1 MSLFPEYWGGPGGGD
16 SPPRSV
22 YEEPQAAAEASWPDW
37 PAGMWVGTSSWS
49 FPGWAGIVYDRK
61 YSDSKLAQT
70 GLSAY
75 AHHPLLRAVGIDR
88 SFYGPVSLAEH
99 RQYAEQV
106 PDDFRFL
113 VKAPERLTTAR
124 FSRHPRYGPL
134 AGEPNPEFL
143 SLDLALQEWIEPAR
157 QGLGR
162 KLGCLLL
169 QFPPTSAHVVG
180 GPAGFAMS
188 LHRLLEQLP
197 SALPLAVEIRNREL
211 FGQAYLQVLERLG
224 VSHSLVVHP
233 SMPPIAQQFAA
244 VGPQALT
251 VIRWMLGLSDYNQ
264 AVRRYQPFDRL
275 VDEDPSS
282 RSAILEIWRRSLE
295 HKSQIVTVVN
305 NKAEGCSP
313 KSIERLAEQFH
324 DPLCCP
330 SNQG

>member
-1 MSLFPEYWGGPGGGD
+1 MSLFPEFEA
-16 SPPRSV
+16 PPEVEAVEARW
-22 YEEPQAAAEASWPDW
+22 PQW
-37 PAGMWVGTSSWS
+37 PAGLWVGTSSWS

-61 YSDSKLAQT
+61 YSDYQLAKT
-70 GLSAY
+70 GLQAY
-75 AHHPLLRAVGIDR
+75 ARHPLLRAVGVDR
-88 SFYGPVSLAEH
+88 SFYAPVRLDEY
-99 RQYAEQV
+99 RKYAEQV

-124 FSRHPRYGPL
+124 FSRHARYGAL
-134 AGEPNPEFL
+134 AGEVNPEFL
-143 SLDLALQEWIEPAR
+143 SVELAQEWIEPAR

-169 QFPPTSAHVVG
+169 QFPPTSPHVVG
-180 GPAGFAMS
+180 GPSGFAMS

-197 SALPLAVEIRNREL
+197 AGLPLAVEIRNRAL

-233 SMPPIAQQFAA
+233 SMPPVAQQFAA
-244 VGPQALT
+244 VGAQPLT
-251 VIRWMLGLSDYNQ
+251 VIRWMLGMSDYDS

-275 VDEDPSS
+275 VDEDAGS

-295 HKSQIVTVVN
+295 QKSQIVTVVN

-313 KSIERLAEQFH
+313 LSIERLARDFWET
-324 DPLCCP
+324 
-330 SNQG
+330 